1 MSIKPPRKI
10 KMSKMQLNALKERIR
25 ERKLGDADWEAVEAM
40 VDTVECLSQVIEEKN
55 AAIGRLCKYLIGA
68 PTETAKNVLKNK
80 EGKRRLIGYCNIKNV
95 NVLCCR
101 SINSKIFITALPF
114 ENKF

>member
-1 MSIKPPRKI
+1 MVKDKIDIPFRHFSMRLHERYGVFITFEEYLELNKI
-10 KMSKMQLNALKERIR
+10 KYLKKQKI
-25 ERKLGDADWEAVEAM
+25 
-40 VDTVECLSQVIEEKN
+40 I
-55 AAIGRLCKYLIGA
+55 
-68 PTETAKNVLKNK
+68 KNK